1 MRVLIVCSSGGHL
14 VQLHNLKPWWERH
27 DRKWVTFEK
36 LDSKS
41 LLAGESVT
49 WAHHPTTRNLGNLA
63 RNLALAWRLLR
74 SYQPDLVVSSGAGV
88 AFPFFLVARLLGQRT
103 VYVEVYDRI
112 DSATMTGRLCY
123 PLSDLFLL
131 QWEEQRHIYPKGI
144 VIGSLL

>member
-14 VQLHNLKPWWERH
+14 VQLHNLKPWWEQH
-27 DRKWVTFEK
+27 DRIWVTFEK

-49 WAHHPTTRNLGNLA
+49 WAHHPTTRNLRNLA
-63 RNLALAWRLLR
+63 RNLGLAWGLLR
-74 SYQPDLVVSSGAGV
+74 SYRPDLVVSSGAGV
-88 AFPFFLVARLLGQRT
+88 AFPFFLLARLLGHRT

-123 PLSDLFLL
+123 PLSNLFLL

-144 VIGSLL
+144 VIGNRL